1 MISLLELEKYYL
13 LISFTCFVNFIKGF
27 LYSSFSVA
35 YNLQTIFCRLFGLNN
50 IYTKKNINRILL
62 LLFMHCVRTSFRF
75 FYIILNPLF
84 WIFHN
89 LFQEEL
95 AFLYL

>member
-1 MISLLELEKYYL
+1 MELEKYYL

-27 LYSSFSVA
+27 LCSSTSLA
-35 YNLQTIFCRLFGLNN
+35 YNLQTIVCRLFSLNS
-50 IYTKKNINRILL
+50 IYTKKILIEILL

-75 FYIILNPLF
+75 FSTILNPLF
-84 WIFHN
+84 CFFHN
-89 LFQEEL
+89 LLQEEL